1 MAPLAKEWRLFL
13 NVVPTD
19 CLGSF
24 PAELPGFNGSVRAR
38 TVSLTDNSLDLAR
51 VAGAFRAGACA
62 LLYNQFECAATGMVR
77 VGVSADWWL
86 ELHVNGEKVYSTFDT
101 GNRSGAFTPSDH
113 VVDFPVKAGRNLVA
127 VKVLSGSGGWRFVC
141 GEPAF
146 HVAEPPRGLDVHAD
160 RDNAV
165 YTCGETARFKVRLL
179 DSDGR
184 ATGGIRFRCELRG
197 DWGMSVNRE
206 LVSGSDGWCDV
217 EATLAKPGFVQCKA
231 IHKPEGAETPLEA
244 CAGAAFEPLRI
255 TAQRRAPADFD
266 DFWGEARK
274 QLSAIPMRVEMES
287 VGAAACGE
295 VDCFGVRVDCAGG
308 APVTGY
314 LARPSGARPGTL
326 PAHITF
332 QHGGVFSAQRP
343 VGFAL
348 AGFLAVETNAH
359 GIENDKPESFY
370 RELEAGDLKG
380 YMERDSG
387 DPARMYMRGMFLR
400 VLRTLEFLKSRPEW
414 DGRNLVVRG
423 VSQGGTQALVAAGL
437 DPQVSFCV
445 ANIPGFC
452 LNTGAVDGQD
462 GFFLYMQRRDGKLV
476 TRDGLPV
483 SQAMIDTVPYYDAA
497 VFAQRIKCPCVL
509 STGFNDRLCPPTSV
523 YAAFNNI
530 PIQAK
535 CIVNDVEAGHGMSGT
550 ALETAETAI
559 KRHLK

>member
-1 MAPLAKEWRLFL
+1 
-13 NVVPTD
+13 
-19 CLGSF
+19 
-24 PAELPGFNGSVRAR
+24 
-38 TVSLTDNSLDLAR
+38 
-51 VAGAFRAGACA
+51 
-62 LLYNQFECAATGMVR
+62 
-77 VGVSADWWL
+77 
-86 ELHVNGEKVYSTFDT
+86 
-101 GNRSGAFTPSDH
+101 
-113 VVDFPVKAGRNLVA
+113 
-127 VKVLSGSGGWRFVC
+127 
-141 GEPAF
+141 
-146 HVAEPPRGLDVHAD
+146 
-160 RDNAV
+160 
-165 YTCGETARFKVRLL
+165 
-179 DSDGR
+179 
-184 ATGGIRFRCELRG
+184 
-197 DWGMSVNRE
+197 
-206 LVSGSDGWCDV
+206 
-217 EATLAKPGFVQCKA
+217 
-231 IHKPEGAETPLEA
+231 
-244 CAGAAFEPLRI
+244 
-255 TAQRRAPADFD
+255 
-266 DFWGEARK
+266 
-274 QLSAIPMRVEMES
+274 
-287 VGAAACGE
+287 
-295 VDCFGVRVDCAGG
+295 
-308 APVTGY
+308 
-314 LARPSGARPGTL
+314 
-326 PAHITF
+326 
-332 QHGGVFSAQRP
+332 